1 MLRVMMIMCVVI
13 AEGCAIEVPNT
24 STAIGETRC
33 NSGECTPGDDDGG
46 NYVDPTSAEAQPTVY
61 QLGLHTTEVARAC
74 RWRTDLSGG
83 TCLLCWAYTRLPY
96 ADAYACQVCSNS
108 SGNRC
113 GDYNTTLDDWAIA

>member
-1 MLRVMMIMCVVI
+1 MMMIIFVVV
-13 AEGCAIEVPNT
+13 AAGCATDAPNT
-24 STAIGETRC
+24 GVALGETRC
-33 NSGECTPGDDDGG
+33 NNGQCTPGDDDG
-46 NYVDPTSAEAQPTVY
+46 YVDPSSSEAQPTIN
-61 QLGLHTTEVARAC
+61 QLALHTAEVARAC